1 MEGELDEEDDD
12 DYGDDNEDFEDEA
25 QQYVPPVASNPGGS
39 LKISIPFFGSA
50 GVTQVKTQEQTM
62 VN

>member
-1 MEGELDEEDDD
+1 MEGELDEEEDD
-12 DYGDDNEDFEDEA
+12 DYGDDIDDFEDEA
-25 QQYVPPVASNPGGS
+25 QQYVPPVPNNAGGS